1 MGGHTDS
8 AFCMKV
14 LSVFMEEFSFT
25 SMRVDKALR
34 QLLTYVKV
42 PSEPEKIEKIME
54 VFGKR
59 YNKCNPGFA
68 NKLQNSDSV
77 LTLAF
82 ATMLL
87 NTDIHK
93 TDKKMSEKEFVI
105 SLKGADEK
113 RDFDKALLK
122 NIYKGVKKEA
132 FSSGIDHVAQT
143 NLLQT
148 RMVGKAPLLAATH
161 RRLVCLC
168 NVVDPGAERLLLH
181 RLVNV
186 LQQSFVKVPLLI

>member
-1 MGGHTDS
+1 MDGGDEYEFQGGEVS
-8 AFCMKV
+8 IDAQNLKLNPGKDNQ
-14 LSVFMEEFSFT
+14 LSRTYLNME
-25 SMRVDKALR
+25 
-34 QLLTYVKV
+34 
-42 PSEPEKIEKIME
+42 EKIEKIME

-93 TDKKMSEKEFVI
+93 TDKKMSEKEFVS

-122 NIYKGVKKEA
+122 NIYKAVKKEA
-132 FSSGIDHVAQT
+132 FSSGVDHVAQT
-143 NLLQT
+143 NLLQSS
-148 RMVGKAPLLAATH
+148 
-161 RRLVCLC
+161 
-168 NVVDPGAERLLLH
+168 VVDLL
-181 RLVNV
+181 
-186 LQQSFVKVPLLI
+186 